1 MTNYYNYLIKQY
13 REACGI
19 KEDVSLDKFLIEFDN
34 WLKERSLCGEVYLKL
49 LKSMSINI
57 DTSDTYEIGKGNLDS
72 IVANYSETN
81 MITPFYDR
89 SNFASDRTIIGTF
102 GVFHSKPTLIRVNK
116 GMFDLITLQSGI
128 TCMTQ
133 NPYTSKDI
141 LNWDLLHNSGNSK
154 IIVGIYGNTSD
165 CDRSKKIRELKMLR
179 DKLTSDYIEEHLIN
193 GDIYCSVVA
202 SKGKVKK

>member
-13 REACGI
+13 KEACGI
-19 KEDVSLDKFLIEFDN
+19 KEDVSLDKFLAEFDN
-34 WLKERSLCGEVYLKL
+34 WLNERSLCGEVYLNL
-49 LKSMSINI
+49 LKSMGINI
-57 DTSDTYEIGKGNLDS
+57 NTSDTYEIGKGNLDS

-81 MITPFYDR
+81 MITPFYDQ
-89 SNFASDRTIIGTF
+89 SNFASDRTIVGTF
-102 GVFHSKPTLIRVNK
+102 GVFHSKSTLIRVNK
-116 GMFDLITLQSGI
+116 GMFDLTTLQGNV

-165 CDRSKKIRELKMLR
+165 CDRSKKIRELKILR

-193 GDIYCSVVA
+193 GDTYCSVVA

>member
-13 REACGI
+13 KESCGI
-19 KEDVSLDKFLIEFDN
+19 KEDVSLDKFLTEFDN

-49 LKSMSINI
+49 LKSMGINI
-57 DTSDTYEIGKGNLDS
+57 NTSDTYEIGKGKLDT
-72 IVANYSETN
+72 IVPNYPKTN
-81 MITPFYDR
+81 MITPFYDQ

-116 GMFDLITLQSGI
+116 GMFDLTTLQSGI

-154 IIVGIYGNTSD
+154 IIIGIYGNTSD
-165 CDRSKKIRELKMLR
+165 CDRNKKIRELKILR

-202 SKGKVKK
+202 SKEKVKK

>member
-13 REACGI
+13 KEACGI
-19 KEDVSLDKFLIEFDN
+19 KEDVSLDKFLTEFDN
-34 WLKERSLCGEVYLKL
+34 WLNERSLCGEVYLNL
-49 LKSMSINI
+49 LKSMGINI
-57 DTSDTYEIGKGNLDS
+57 NTSDTYEIGKGNLDS

-116 GMFDLITLQSGI
+116 GMFDLTTLQSGI

-141 LNWDLLHNSGNSK
+141 HNWDLLHNSGNGK
-154 IIVGIYGNTSD
+154 IIVGIYGNASD
-165 CDRSKKIRELKMLR
+165 CDRNKKIRELKMLR

-193 GDIYCSVVA
+193 GDIYCSVIA